1 MISDLGYALRSLSKA
16 PFFTAVSVLILALGI
31 GAVTAV
37 FSAVEAVLLHPL
49 PYAHPEE
56 LYALESAAF
65 EQIGLFT
72 IPEFCAYRDQ
82 NRTFKGVAAAG
93 NFSTNLVDHGEAQF
107 VQGLRISG
115 SAFDLLG
122 AQPALGRLLTP
133 DDDRPGA
140 PRVVVLSAGL
150 WQRAFGGR
158 PDVIGRLVSISGR
171 SCEIVGVLPVGF
183 ILPLTGYKSDVCI
196 PLQPDSDPSRYN
208 HGSGHF
214 LRVFGRTAPGV
225 TRAMA
230 LDDMAA
236 ILQDLRRRYPADYDG
251 RGVNRLRLLQDQIVG
266 DSRPMLLT
274 LLGLVAAL
282 LLLASTNLAGLHLVR
297 AIGRNHDFA
306 LRTALGATR
315 ARLLRIVVAECV
327 LLAAAGG
334 VAGVVLAHWG
344 LESLHSFMPADLPR
358 AQDLAL
364 NGAILAFSAVV
375 SLGFGL
381 MPALAPIWL
390 VSRVDLRSGMA
401 SGGRRMAGGQRRVRQ
416 VLASIQV
423 AVALALLV
431 STALFLRSFWAVGAQ
446 HLGFNSTNTL
456 TARVSLPEVSYR
468 DPAAL
473 TRHYEH
479 LAARLAALP
488 GVEKVGATSLLPL
501 VPGLSTTQFMVTGH
515 PVVPVTQAPSAN
527 YRLVTPD
534 YFSALQIPLREG
546 RGFTERDDPQHPL
559 AMIIG
564 ATLADSVF
572 PHHDAIGRHLDVQ
585 DADVGFRTAVI
596 VGVAENVKQ
605 TKIEDAPSFDIYV
618 PFRQMHPIAVPW
630 LRYRTYWVIRGSQ
643 SPAALEAA
651 FRNAVRAEDN
661 TIAISAVRT
670 MAQVGDAA
678 LATRRFSLL
687 LVGFFAGTAL
697 LLTVAGIYSV
707 IAFGV
712 AQRTREIGV
721 RMALG
726 AQAEQ
731 VFSLIIREG
740 LLIVAWGAPAGII
753 FALALSNL
761 IASQLYGVGPRD
773 PAAVGSA
780 LGIVAAIA
788 LAASWLPALR
798 ASKVNPMAAL
808 RAE

>member
-1 MISDLGYALRSLSKA
+1 MISDLRLAVRSLLKA
-16 PFFTAVSVLILALGI
+16 PGFTAVSVLILALGI

-56 LYALESAAF
+56 LYCLESAAF
-65 EQIGLFT
+65 EQIGLFS

-82 NRTFKGVAAAG
+82 NRTFKAVAAAG
-93 NFSTNLVDHGEAQF
+93 TFSTNLVDRGEAQF

-115 SAFDLLG
+115 NAFDLLG
-122 AQPALGRLLTP
+122 ARPTLGRLLTP

-158 PDVIGRLVSISGR
+158 KDVVGRLVSVSGQ
-171 SCEIVGVLPVGF
+171 SCEVVGVLPAGF
-183 ILPLTGYKSDVCI
+183 ILPITGYKSDVCI
-196 PLQPDSDPSRYN
+196 PLQPDSDPGRYVQ
-208 HGSGHF
+208 GSLHF
-214 LRVFGRTAPGV
+214 LRVIGRTAPGV

-236 ILQDLRRRYPADYDG
+236 ILRDLRQRYPDYEG
-251 RGVNRLRLLQDQIVG
+251 RGVNHLPLLQDQIVG

-274 LLGLVAAL
+274 LFGLVAAL

-297 AIGRNHDFA
+297 AIGRSHDFA
-306 LRTALGATR
+306 LRAALGASR
-315 ARLLRIVVAECV
+315 GGLMRIVIAECL

-334 VAGVVLAHWG
+334 LAGVLLASWG
-344 LESLHSFMPADLPR
+344 LASLHSFMPADLPR
-358 AQDLAL
+358 GQDLGL

-375 SLGFGL
+375 SLSFGL
-381 MPALAPIWL
+381 LPGLAPTWL
-390 VSRVDLRSGMA
+390 VSRIDLRSGLA
-401 SGGRRMAGGQRRVRQ
+401 AGGRRMAGGQRRVRR

-423 AVALALLV
+423 AVALALLI
-431 STALFLRSFWAVGAQ
+431 STALFLRSFWAAGAQ

-456 TARVSLPEVSYR
+456 TARLSLPEVGYK

-473 TRHYEH
+473 ARHYER
-479 LAARLAALP
+479 LQAQLAALP

-501 VPGLSTTQFMVTGH
+501 VPGLATTQFMVTGH
-515 PVVPVTQAPSAN
+515 PVVPVSQAPSAN

-546 RGFTERDDPQHPL
+546 RGFSERDDPQHPL

-564 ATLADSVF
+564 AALADSVF
-572 PHHDAIGRHLDVQ
+572 PNHDAIGQHLDVQ
-585 DADVGFRTAVI
+585 DAAVGFRTAVI

-605 TKIEDAPSFDIYV
+605 TKIEDAPSFDIYMSY
-618 PFRQMHPIAVPW
+618 RQMDPVAVPW
-630 LRYRTYWVIRGSQ
+630 LRYRTYWVIRGSP

-651 FRNAVRAEDN
+651 FRKAVHADDS
-661 TIAISAVRT
+661 TVAISAVRT

-678 LATRRFSLL
+678 LATRRFTLL

-731 VFSLIIREG
+731 VFSLIVREG
-740 LLIVAWGAPAGII
+740 VLIVAWGAPAGII
-753 FALALSNL
+753 VALALSNL
-761 IASQLYGVGPRD
+761 IAAQLYGVGPRD
-773 PAAVGSA
+773 PAALGSA
-780 LGIVAAIA
+780 LGLVAVIA
-788 LAASWLPALR
+788 LVASWLPALR
-798 ASKVNPMAAL
+798 ASKVSPMVAL